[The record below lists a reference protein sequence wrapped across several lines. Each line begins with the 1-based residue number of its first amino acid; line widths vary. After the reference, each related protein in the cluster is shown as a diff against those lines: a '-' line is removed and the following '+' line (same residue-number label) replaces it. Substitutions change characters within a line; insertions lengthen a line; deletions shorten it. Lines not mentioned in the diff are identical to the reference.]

1 VPNAKVPEL
10 ASMPAFYVIEQLE
23 AFNTGTR
30 AATVMHQLI
39 KGCSDAQIEA
49 LAAYVAAQKK

>member
-1 VPNAKVPEL
+1 
-10 ASMPAFYVIEQLE
+10 MPAFYVIEQLE